1 MMRTVLS
8 SLAAIALFVGFS
20 ADRAEASMTHDNRTY
35 FSFSQPVAIP
45 GAVLPAGDYVFRL
58 ADPDSGRGIVQVLN
72 LETGEAHGMFFTV
85 PADRATVAEEP
96 EITLGEAPE
105 GMTRSIATWWY
116 PGTTNGRTFLYAPG
130 DASWDH
136 SWHTE
141 SKSGN

>member
-8 SLAAIALFVGFS
+8 TLAVMTLFVGAS
-20 ADRAEASMTHDNRTY
+20 AGRAEATMTHDNRTY
-35 FSFSQPVAIP
+35 FTFSQPVAIP
-45 GAVLPAGDYVFRL
+45 GAVLPAGEYVFRL

-72 LETGEAHGMFFTV
+72 RETGEAHGMFFTTHAERGSV
-85 PADRATVAEEP
+85 ADMP
-96 EITLGEAPE
+96 EVTLGEAPE

-136 SWHTE
+136 SWHSE